1 MKYLTLGVLL
11 FISFNYFGQ
20 YDKYEFQTGTYG
32 CYLDIS
38 TYKELTLKEDSTFK
52 FVYRGC
58 TGSSD
63 IYHGK
68 WKVRKRKLILYDYEK
83 NPVTLLV
90 YTYSYSEFLVYTS
103 LPFVIKY
110 IHIRYKGNK
119 TPSYLEKKTENSF
132 SNEYDF
138 EKQKTTIEELIKN
151 VNIFHLIYSFS

>member
-58 TGSSD
+58 TGISE

-83 NPVTLLV
+83 KVRPIRFEDNWDCWKIKGTKIISKRGLSL
-90 YTYSYSEFLVYTS
+90 EFQ
-103 LPFVIKY
+103 
-110 IHIRYKGNK
+110 KG
-119 TPSYLEKKTENSF
+119 
-132 SNEYDF
+132 
-138 EKQKTTIEELIKN
+138 
-151 VNIFHLIYSFS
+151 